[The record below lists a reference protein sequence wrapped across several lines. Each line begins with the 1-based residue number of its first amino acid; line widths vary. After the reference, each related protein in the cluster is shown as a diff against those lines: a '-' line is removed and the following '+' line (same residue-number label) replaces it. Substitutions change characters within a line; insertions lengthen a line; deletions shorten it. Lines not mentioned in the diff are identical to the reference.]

1 VSRSGFTP
9 LQKALETI
17 LQRLGLEV
25 GMANVVVHRVWPHVV
40 GEEVARRS
48 QPGLLR
54 KGRLQVTVADAVWLQ
69 QLTMLKPAILASLE
83 SHLGSRAVRDIFFT
97 LGPCPDTAA
106 APRLEPV
113 SRGQGDPPSP
123 ELEERLREILQ
134 PVRDSECREVLARI
148 LRKTWLNG

>member
-1 VSRSGFTP
+1 M
-9 LQKALETI
+9 I

-97 LGPCPDTAA
+97 VGTCPNAAA
-106 APRLEPV
+106 APRPEPV

-123 ELEERLREILQ
+123 EVEERLREILQ

>member
-1 VSRSGFTP
+1 MT
-9 LQKALETI
+9 

-48 QPGLLR
+48 QPGFLR

-97 LGPCPDTAA
+97 LGPCPDAA
-106 APRLEPV
+106 APRPEPV

>member
-1 VSRSGFTP
+1 MTRSGFTP
-9 LQKALETI
+9 LQKALEMT
-17 LQRLGLEV
+17 LHRLGLDV

-97 LGPCPDTAA
+97 LGPCPDAAA
-106 APRLEPV
+106 APRPEPV
-113 SRGQGDPPSP
+113 SRGQEDPPSP

-148 LRKTWLNG
+148 LRKTWLDG

>member
-1 VSRSGFTP
+1 VSHSGFTP
-9 LQKALETI
+9 MQKALEVT
-17 LQRLGLEV
+17 LHQLGLDV
-25 GMANVVVHRVWPHVV
+25 GMATVLVHRVWSHVV

-97 LGPCPDTAA
+97 LGPCPDAA
-106 APRLEPV
+106 APRPEPV

>member
-1 VSRSGFTP
+1 VSHSGFTP
-9 LQKALETI
+9 LQKALEMT

-48 QPGLLR
+48 HPGLLR
-54 KGRLQVTVADAVWLQ
+54 NGRLQVTVADAVWLQ

-97 LGPCPDTAA
+97 LGTCPNAA
-106 APRLEPV
+106 VRPEPA
-113 SRGQGDPPSP
+113 SRGQGDPPPSP
-123 ELEERLREILQ
+123 ELEERLTQVLQ
-134 PVRDSECREVLARI
+134 PVLDSDCREVLARI
-148 LRKTWLNG
+148 LRKAWLDG

>member
-1 VSRSGFTP
+1 MSRSGFTP
-9 LQKALETI
+9 LQKALEMI

-97 LGPCPDTAA
+97 LGPCPDAA
-106 APRLEPV
+106 APRPEPV

-148 LRKTWLNG
+148 LRKTWLDG